1 MIIAGTDFDPS
12 VGDADQRLGEIT
24 IAQACGAEHGACGRA
39 VGAVGE
45 RAATRSREL
54 FGHCGYPLVI
64 GFRLIAQSSGS
75 KNLGPSPCWMMAPN
89 LSGRTV
95 LGHHHPATIPRTI
108 TGLIRTTTRKA
119 RPAAKAAASVR
130 SFEMATRDMPIA
142 IKNNRMRPGESISQ
156 INRYVVLNKC
166 ILFEIKARRGVR
178 TCFRKKPRKR
188 EFPRRFAPRND
199 NARRVFQQGF

>member
-1 MIIAGTDFDPS
+1 
-12 VGDADQRLGEIT
+12 
-24 IAQACGAEHGACGRA
+24 
-39 VGAVGE
+39 
-45 RAATRSREL
+45 L

-108 TGLIRTTTRKA
+108 TVLIRTTTRKA
-119 RPAAKAAASVR
+119 RPAAKAAARFR
-130 SFEMATRDMPIA
+130 SFEMATRDIPIA

-178 TCFRKKPRKR
+178 KLALAKSQEKESFLVASLPGMKTRGGFFSKVSESELRVARQIGKRSLASQPRASV
-188 EFPRRFAPRND
+188 RFFKVSSPP
-199 NARRVFQQGF
+199 